1 MDEGQVKEL
10 TGRDVLSA
18 RRLHENPV
26 TFAPSHLLWVY
37 GNHRLKVDDSVVFN
51 RLFEIPFNVEF
62 PEGDPRRDE
71 GMPEKLRAELSGIFN
86 RFLAGYRRFVANG
99 EQLRPSHQVKAATA
113 AYRAESDT
121 VLRYINERFE
131 IMRDAFGDPD
141 PAYTVGATE
150 LYNGYK
156 AFCNANDL
164 KALETMTAFGK
175 AIGRNGIPKLEN
187 KRPIER
193 FGLRRLTEDEIAARA
208 NGDEAYKEE
217 PRF

>member
-1 MDEGQVKEL
+1 M
-10 TGRDVLSA
+10 
-18 RRLHENPV
+18 
-26 TFAPSHLLWVY
+26 
-37 GNHRLKVDDSVVFN
+37 
-51 RLFEIPFNVEF
+51 
-62 PEGDPRRDE
+62 
-71 GMPEKLRAELSGIFN
+71 
-86 RFLAGYRRFVANG
+86 
-99 EQLRPSHQVKAATA
+99 KAATA

-208 NGDEAYKEE
+208 NGEEAANDEPK
-217 PRF
+217 F